1 MVLAFGPD
9 YFRRYYESDHTRVY
23 GHEQVAYL
31 ARGITGLVQWFGG
44 DIERVLDV
52 GAGTGLWGDWLREH
66 MPQVRYRS
74 LDVSDYACRRY
85 GHERRDISRWRA
97 RERFDLVVCQGVL
110 PYLDDEACL
119 RAVANMAAMCR
130 GFLYL
135 EAITSRDLRE
145 VVDRAR
151 TDVSVRARP
160 ATFYRRILKRWFE
173 PLGCGLHHIR
183 GGDKVFYDLERP

>member
-1 MVLAFGPD
+1 MTLAFD
-9 YFRRYYESDHTRVY
+9 AEYFRRFYESRRTRVY
-23 GHEQVAYL
+23 GREQVAHL
-31 ARGITGLVQWFGG
+31 ARGVTGLVQWFGG
-44 DIERVLDV
+44 DVESVLDV
-52 GAGTGLWGDWLREH
+52 GAGTGLWGEWLREH
-66 MPQVRYRS
+66 MPDVRYRS
-74 LDVSDYACRRY
+74 VDVSEYACRRY

-97 RERFDLVVCQGVL
+97 REEFDLVVCQGVL
-110 PYLDDEACL
+110 PYLEDDACT
-119 RAVANMAAMCR
+119 RAAANMAAMCG

-145 VVDRAR
+145 VCDRAR

-183 GGDKVFYDLERP
+183 GGDKVFYDLEQA

>member
-1 MVLAFGPD
+1 MALAFD
-9 YFRRYYESDHTRVY
+9 ETYFRRFYESRRSRVY
-23 GHEQVAYL
+23 GSEQVAHL
-31 ARGITGLVQWFGG
+31 ARGVTGLVQWFGG

-52 GAGTGLWGDWLREH
+52 GAGTGLWGEWFREH
-66 MPQVRYRS
+66 MPHVAYRS
-74 LDVSDYACRRY
+74 VDVSDYACRRY

-110 PYLDDEACL
+110 PYLDDAACES
-119 RAVANMAAMCR
+119 AVANIAAMCR

-135 EAITSRDLRE
+135 EAITSRDIRE
-145 VVDRAR
+145 VCDRAR

-160 ATFYRRILKRWFE
+160 ATFYRRILKRSFE

-183 GGDKVFYDLERP
+183 GGDKVFYDLERA